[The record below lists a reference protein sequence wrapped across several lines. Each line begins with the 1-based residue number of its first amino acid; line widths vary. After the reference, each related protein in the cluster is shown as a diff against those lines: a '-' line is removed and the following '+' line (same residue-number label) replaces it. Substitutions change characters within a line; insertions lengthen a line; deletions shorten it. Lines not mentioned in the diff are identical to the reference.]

1 MTPQELIDLPYAG
14 MAEKEVRRS
23 GKWMAEYTFDDFLE
37 WASDFRIM
45 IVRGGRLI
53 VDHDGESDIEESIRY
68 AMEAYA

>member
-53 VDHDGESDIEESIRY
+53 VDHDGERDIEDSIRY
-68 AMEAYA
+68 AMEACA